1 MGYLAAV
8 LTTIAFL
15 PQVVLA
21 WRSDDLSS
29 VSLPMYLFFVTGVTL
44 WLFFGILT
52 DTMPIIVAN
61 AITLLLA
68 GSVLVLKIRDI
79 KRKMGSPQGSN
90 EKP

>member
-1 MGYLAAV
+1 V

-15 PQVVLA
+15 PQVILA

-44 WLFFGILT
+44 WLVFGILT
-52 DTMPIIVAN
+52 DTMPIVVAN

-68 GSVLVLKIRDI
+68 GSVLVLKARDF
-79 KRKMGSPQGSN
+79 KRKIAGPQRSN
-90 EKP
+90 EEP